1 MSQYVWQSAYCARL
15 FMLAPAIERTY
26 TLVQQFA
33 TMVRQ
38 RLGEAL
44 DQWLCD
50 VAASGITEL
59 KTFAQGLQCDYAA
72 VKAGLTLA
80 WSNEHVA
87 YCTSLH

>member
-1 MSQYVWQSAYCARL
+1 
-15 FMLAPAIERTY
+15 MLAPAIERTY